1 MNWSTITP
9 VAVGVLI
16 ALAGCDKA
24 PAPEQTPS
32 TVPHVITADI
42 QAGIEKH
49 IDEQTRLGDGYYN
62 IDYEGKPLNLKLAGQ
77 PRSAASLC
85 VYRYGHARRRC
96 L

>member
-1 MNWSTITP
+1 MNWSIITP

-24 PAPEQTPS
+24 PETPS

-62 IDYEGKPLNLKLAGQ
+62 IDYEGKPLNLKLVRVHTEYLANLG
-77 PRSAASLC
+77 
-85 VYRYGHARRRC
+85 
-96 L
+96 